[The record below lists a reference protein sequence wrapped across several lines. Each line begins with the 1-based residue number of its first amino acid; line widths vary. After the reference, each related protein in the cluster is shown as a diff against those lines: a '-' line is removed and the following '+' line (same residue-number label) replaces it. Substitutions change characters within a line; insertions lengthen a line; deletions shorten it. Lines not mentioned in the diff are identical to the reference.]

1 MNRRH
6 ALGWVLILGGGA
18 FVLFWSVYGR
28 AYFRRTRHALPE
40 IAEARRTESAFVAIL
55 IPRIRRSGERFTIT
69 PAQLARVLGGLKA
82 SGHTP
87 ITLDDVE
94 ALYARGRLLPRKAV
108 LVAFSE
114 NDPRG
119 YRLSDRVLR
128 NLRWR
133 GTAFVKRT
141 ADGAGDEERQYLT
154 GHAIAQMRRS
164 GAWEFGWTATD
175 LPGADRAAK
184 LGRALLVEENRPA
197 VSSHTARFPLAFHA
211 SELGYNDRHDAPSAL
226 HILVLRPE
234 RAAQNLAIVEKAWP
248 RVKGIADD
256 FQADTVGTDWIAGW
270 GVLPM
275 GRHRLKLLPTPR
287 HSSAGI
293 YLRGTETWRD
303 STVEFNLA
311 RYKKEFWAYA
321 RLREGESFVRVGAV
335 DGWWHAE
342 QKAGLSSPVNML
354 ARYPIGEHGLPAT
367 VRFVLKGDAL
377 LVYAGG
383 RLIFGRPLRLN
394 PAIDRGRVFFGVYDS
409 TASAAMAVLNSVRA
423 APLGEV
429 WLSPVDLSK
438 ELDEPAL
445 AALREEAAHAKVVS
459 PPWVSVGRDAEVR
472 VRESQ
477 SVLLRSMAGFYG
489 CLLVPAV
496 DVETGGLA
504 AGADA
509 ADRLARRLAAAAD
522 ELEVSGLNLRLRADQ
537 ARSPAALA
545 VASKLRGLLRTDK
558 RELWI
563 TLDGAPAPGLGVA
576 ADGVLRRSPRSRPSL
591 LVYEGARTTREAP
604 AAPAA
609 AVRSASADLTPEQWE
624 AMQ

>member
-1 MNRRH
+1 MNRRY
-6 ALGWVLILGGGA
+6 ALGWLLILGGGA
-18 FVLFWSVYGR
+18 LFLFWSVYGG

-40 IAEARRTESAFVAIL
+40 ISDARRTESDFIAIL

-69 PAQLARVLGGLKA
+69 PAQLERLLGGLKA

-87 ITLDDVE
+87 IGFADVE

-128 NLRWR
+128 RLRWR

-154 GHAIAQMRRS
+154 GHAIAQMRRG
-164 GAWEFGWTATD
+164 GAWEFGWTAND
-175 LPGADRAAK
+175 LPGAERAAK
-184 LGRALLVEENRPA
+184 LARALLVEENRPA
-197 VSSHTARFPLAFHA
+197 FSSHTARFPLTFHA
-211 SELGYNDRHDAPSAL
+211 SELGYNDRETPPSAL
-226 HILVLRPE
+226 RMLNLRPE
-234 RAAQNLAIVEKAWP
+234 RAAHNLAIVEKAWP
-248 RVKGIADD
+248 RAKVLADD
-256 FQADTVGTDWIAGW
+256 FQADAVGTDWIAGW

-303 STVEFNLA
+303 STVEFTLA

-342 QKAGLSSPVNML
+342 QKTGPDSPVNML
-354 ARYPIGEHGLPAT
+354 ARYPIGERGLPAT
-367 VRFVLKGDAL
+367 VRFVVKGDAL

-383 RLIFGRPLRLN
+383 RMIFGRPLRLN
-394 PAIDRGRVFFGVYDS
+394 PGIDRGRLFFGVYDS

-429 WLSPVDLSK
+429 WLSPVDLRR

-445 AALREEAAHAKVVS
+445 AALREEAALAKAVS
-459 PPWVSVGRDAEVR
+459 PAWVSVDRDARVR
-472 VRESQ
+472 VAEAQ
-477 SVLLRSMAGFYG
+477 GVLLRSMAGFYG
-489 CLLVPAV
+489 CRLVPAV
-496 DVETGGLA
+496 DVEAGGFASGPDA
-504 AGADA
+504 AG
-509 ADRLARRLAAAAD
+509 RLADRLAAAAA
-522 ELEVSGLNLRLRADQ
+522 ELGASGLNLRLRGDQ

-545 VASKLRGLLRTDK
+545 VAARLRGLLRAAK

-563 TLDGAPAPGLGVA
+563 TIDDAPQPGLGAA
-576 ADGVLRRSPRSRPSL
+576 ADGVLRRSSRSRPSL
-591 LVYEGARTTREAP
+591 LVYEGARREAM
-604 AAPAA
+604 
-609 AVRSASADLTPEQWE
+609 R
-624 AMQ
+624 